1 MMNDLPNKKRHS
13 LEDDLHNRALLG
25 SLLHLGE
32 DELSHQRILVEAL
45 AFGEESGFVKHF
57 NPKNHL
63 TQIHADNK

>member
-13 LEDDLHNRALLG
+13 LKNDSSNRALLG
-25 SLLHLGE
+25 SLLKRGE
-32 DELSHQRILVEAL
+32 DELSQQEILVEAL

-63 TQIHADNK
+63 TQIHADNE